1 MTVRNLL
8 STKGFGTITVHPD
21 TSVLDAVRIL
31 AEHNIGAV
39 VVVDDDDRVVGIF
52 TERDLVRH
60 CATQGA
66 EVLHLPVREVMT
78 PDPITALPQDDLRII
93 AHVMV
98 EKHFRH
104 IPVVEDGQLIG
115 ILSIRDVLKA
125 QRDQYLGEIDTLQ
138 TRLMERFEWRRHES
152 ES

>member
-1 MTVRNLL
+1 VTVRNVL
-8 STKGFGTITVHPD
+8 STKGFGVVTIHPD
-21 TSVLDAVRIL
+21 ASVHDAVRTL

-39 VVVDDDDRVVGIF
+39 VVVDENEHVVGIF

-60 CATQGA
+60 CATHG
-66 EVLHLPVREVMT
+66 EETLHLTVRDVMT
-78 PDPITALPQDDLRII
+78 PNPITVLPQDDLRII

-104 IPVVEDGQLIG
+104 MPVVEDGKLIG

-125 QRDQYLGEIDTLQ
+125 ERDQYLGEIDTLQ
-138 TRLMERFEWRRHES
+138 TRLMERFEWRRRE
-152 ES
+152 E